1 MGLSLPLLDAV
12 YRIAAAIDRTSRADA
27 STARC

>member
-12 YRIAAAIDRTSRADA
+12 YRIAAAIDRAARAA
-27 STARC
+27 LA